1 MRSSRNSVRVVACVI
16 GLGLVV
22 VQAALAADTQ
32 PIRFNAADQAAAKAV
47 TVKAADL
54 HPVWKGGARKPD
66 LTPDPECSYKRS
78 DLVLTGA
85 AKSEF
90 KMQGASI
97 TSESNVL
104 QKPAMVAA
112 EWRRSFGS
120 SSYMACAR
128 TIVMGTD
135 EPKVKFVSFKKIAF
149 PKLAQYSTRYRT
161 VADYGDAGSSVR
173 LLVDIVMLGKG
184 RTEISLILTVPY
196 ADRAA
201 ADLAERQLAKLL
213 VSRVAA

>member
-1 MRSSRNSVRVVACVI
+1 MRSSSNSRRVVACVI
-16 GLGLVV
+16 GLGLVF
-22 VQAALAADTQ
+22 VQAALAADKQ
-32 PIRFNAADQAAAKAV
+32 PIKFNAADQAAAKSV

-54 HPVWKGGARKPD
+54 SAVWKGGAKKPD
-66 LTPDPECSYKRS
+66 LTPDDDCSYKRS

-104 QKPAMVAA
+104 QSPAMVAA
-112 EWRRSFGS
+112 EWRRSFGN

-128 TIVMGTD
+128 KVVMDTD
-135 EPKVKFVSFKKIAF
+135 DANVKFVSFKKIVF
-149 PKLAQYSTRYRT
+149 PKLAQYSTRYRM

-173 LLVDIVMLGKG
+173 VLVDIIMLGRG

-201 ADLAERQLAKLL
+201 ADAAERQLATLL
-213 VSRVAA
+213 VSRIGA

>member
-1 MRSSRNSVRVVACVI
+1 MRSSRNAVRVVACVM

-22 VQAALAADTQ
+22 VQAALAADKQ

-54 HPVWKGGARKPD
+54 HPVWKGGATKPD
-66 LTPDPECSYKRS
+66 LTPDEECSYKRS

-128 TIVMGTD
+128 KIVMGTD
-135 EPKVKFVSFKKIAF
+135 EAKVKFVSFEKIAF

-213 VSRVAA
+213 VSRVTA